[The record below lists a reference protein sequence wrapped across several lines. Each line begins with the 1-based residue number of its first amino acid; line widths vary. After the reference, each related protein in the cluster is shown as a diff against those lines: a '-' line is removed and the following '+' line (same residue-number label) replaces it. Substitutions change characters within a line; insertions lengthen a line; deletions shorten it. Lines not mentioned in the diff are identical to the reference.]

1 MKKTVYILLALLLLA
16 LLAACAANPTDGQ
29 GKLPGYKRDAAQ
41 PLETDQTLPAAAQ
54 TALDALLQARKDEGD
69 AQGNYDQKYERFE
82 RLRVLYQDGT
92 QIFALLR
99 DESKSNRPLAERPLM
114 LLSLEKQGGAWQV
127 MDATEWQSIETGLA
141 AVEDRVAE
149 LFAQYRTPPV
159 QAEIDRAL
167 RLLGDCETLA
177 SCFPPGGSTAA
188 LWEDFFAA
196 YPGQVELFYDEDQTP
211 ALVSRAFFRS
221 FGVENM
227 DFASPTFVVSLKK
240 TCEIDDARFLPNIGF
255 FFDEDGDGDTIH
267 IAVQVK
273 PDGVCYLK
281 ADPWAVYAQNGWR
294 VSEDLGA
301 QVPAPRGVPTEPAAL
316 TVAARQGSVRAWM
329 GTYSWSYDA
338 GNGQRRGIEADSCHP
353 LEEHVELPTL
363 DTYPDTISVSKPN
376 AVSLLFGFDPDSVSV
391 VCWDEAASPTP
402 ESPYERVT
410 VEQHDGVYGF
420 ELREGSWIYELRAS
434 WRAESY
440 QGEAMYA
447 FRGRYSVPTVA
458 PAAPKG
464 GELFTPDFAGGAE
477 LYVEE
482 GCELSFSR
490 AENPAGAFTETPHAV
505 WRVTNGD
512 LKTDIRSLCGELRQH
527 REQEKIRDFMLGT
540 PERYVYL
547 PRIYLV
553 TDAVCYK
560 IQIVN
565 WDNHTG
571 NEWSEFPI
579 RTERFREPTLQ
590 VSRLDLSQKPE
601 GETPVGYARNYV
613 GPDSLNGEGGAGWYS
628 TLSQDSLNM
637 LLHLLGSIGADNA
650 EIAETF
656 R

>member
-1 MKKTVYILLALLLLA
+1 M
-16 LLAACAANPTDGQ
+16 
-29 GKLPGYKRDAAQ
+29 
-41 PLETDQTLPAAAQ
+41 
-54 TALDALLQARKDEGD
+54 
-69 AQGNYDQKYERFE
+69 
-82 RLRVLYQDGT
+82 
-92 QIFALLR
+92 
-99 DESKSNRPLAERPLM
+99 
-114 LLSLEKQGGAWQV
+114 
-127 MDATEWQSIETGLA
+127 
-141 AVEDRVAE
+141 
-149 LFAQYRTPPV
+149 
-159 QAEIDRAL
+159 
-167 RLLGDCETLA
+167 
-177 SCFPPGGSTAA
+177 
-188 LWEDFFAA
+188 
-196 YPGQVELFYDEDQTP
+196 
-211 ALVSRAFFRS
+211 
-221 FGVENM
+221 
-227 DFASPTFVVSLKK
+227 
-240 TCEIDDARFLPNIGF
+240 
-255 FFDEDGDGDTIH
+255 
-267 IAVQVK
+267 
-273 PDGVCYLK
+273 
-281 ADPWAVYAQNGWR
+281 
-294 VSEDLGA
+294 
-301 QVPAPRGVPTEPAAL
+301 
-316 TVAARQGSVRAWM
+316 
-329 GTYSWSYDA
+329 
-338 GNGQRRGIEADSCHP
+338 HP
-353 LEEHVELPTL
+353 LDVRNELPTL
-363 DTYPDTISVSKPN
+363 DTYPDTISASKPN

-391 VCWDEAASPTP
+391 VCWDEASSPTP
-402 ESPYERVT
+402 ESPYEPVT
-410 VEQHDGVYGF
+410 VEKLDGVYGF

-464 GELFTPDFAGGAE
+464 GELFTPDFADGAE

-482 GCELSFSR
+482 GYELSFSR
-490 AENPAGAFTETPHAV
+490 AENPAGAFAETPHAV

-540 PERYVYL
+540 SERYVYL

-637 LLHLLGSIGADNA
+637 LLLLLGSVGADNA

-656 R
+656 G